1 MKFSRPSLKRSDK
14 SDKAA
19 FRDPSSGPV
28 FSARSLVAL
37 VLFLGGIAWIAYYY
51 IGVRPVAGFGDDDKP
66 ALDPDSFEPGVVTGW
81 NFVGDL
87 QEWNYLIG
95 FGAILLGLMIAAH
108 PSTPRGAGPGGGFGR
123 RGGVPLGRGRGVVI
137 GMLGCFL
144 FGLLWICTYYVVG
157 TGDHAQDIAVF
168 NDLEQ
173 KNLFVGIGFMAV
185 GFTFATRW
193 E

>member
-1 MKFSRPSLKRSDK
+1 VKIPRPNLKRSDK
-14 SDKAA
+14 SERDA
-19 FRDPSSGPV
+19 FRDPSAGPMLSV
-28 FSARSLVAL
+28 RFLVSLVL
-37 VLFLGGIAWIAYYY
+37 ILGGIAWIAYYY

-66 ALDPDSFEPGVVTGW
+66 ALDPESFEPGVVTGW

-108 PSTPRGAGPGGGFGR
+108 PSTP
-123 RGGVPLGRGRGVVI
+123 LGRGRGVVV

-144 FGLLWICTYYVVG
+144 IGLLWICTYYVIG
-157 TGDHAQDIAVF
+157 TGDNAQDFAVF